1 MATEAALEPDPSEA
15 WRLGLNQ
22 QQLAAATHEAQPL
35 MILAGAGTGKTTT
48 LSCRVAHFIE
58 TGTAPQRILLL
69 TFSRRAAREMLGRV
83 ERVVGGSA
91 QRVWGGTFHAV
102 ASRLMRLHGRAI
114 GVHPDFTILDQ
125 ADMADLLDF
134 IRADHGYEQRDRRFP
149 RKGTLEAIYSRTVN
163 AQQPLAQ
170 VVDRHYPWCADEVP
184 AIASIFTTY
193 PKRKRA
199 QNVLDYDDLLLY
211 WNVLAGADPAGRQM
225 AQRFDHVLVD
235 EYQDTNAL
243 QAEILL
249 RLHRH
254 VASITVVGDDAQAI
268 YSFRAATV
276 DNILSFANVVAG
288 VNIVTLEQNYR
299 STSPLLAA
307 SNAVIALSLQRHE
320 KTLWSARTGVS
331 RPALITCHDEA
342 DQANLVCD
350 SVLRSREEGTL
361 LREQAILFRAS
372 HHSALLEVELSRRNI
387 PFVKYG
393 GLRFLEAAHVKDVLA
408 ILRIFEN
415 PFDEVCW
422 FRVLQLFD
430 GVGPAAARGL
440 MSALGV
446 QPATALSP
454 LVALLS
460 LEVEVAEPALS
471 EVASFKELVIDCAAA
486 GAPLPAAVEIERVRR
501 FCKPLFERKYR
512 SADSRLADIEQLEGL
527 AAQSPSRSAFLSDMT
542 LDPPSSTADLAG
554 PPLLDEDYVILSTIH
569 SAKGGEWDVVR
580 IIHAADGMIPSDMAT
595 GDTATIEEE
604 RRLLYV
610 AMTRARDR
618 MEIYF
623 PLRYYR
629 RPRGRDDAHGY
640 AQLTRF
646 IPQEIRGNFDSIAP
660 ASQAASEDTDGRGVR
675 SGHVAVDAE
684 LQKLW

>member
-1 MATEAALEPDPSEA
+1 
-15 WRLGLNQ
+15 
-22 QQLAAATHEAQPL
+22 
-35 MILAGAGTGKTTT
+35 
-48 LSCRVAHFIE
+48 
-58 TGTAPQRILLL
+58 
-69 TFSRRAAREMLGRV
+69 
-83 ERVVGGSA
+83 
-91 QRVWGGTFHAV
+91 
-102 ASRLMRLHGRAI
+102 
-114 GVHPDFTILDQ
+114 
-125 ADMADLLDF
+125 
-134 IRADHGYEQRDRRFP
+134 
-149 RKGTLEAIYSRTVN
+149 
-163 AQQPLAQ
+163 
-170 VVDRHYPWCADEVP
+170 
-184 AIASIFTTY
+184 
-193 PKRKRA
+193 
-199 QNVLDYDDLLLY
+199 
-211 WNVLAGADPAGRQM
+211 M

-276 DNILSFANVVAG
+276 DNILSFATVVAD
-288 VNIVTLEQNYR
+288 VNTVTLEQNYR
-299 STSPLLAA
+299 STSPLLTA

-350 SVLRSREEGTL
+350 SVLRSREQGTL

-422 FRVLQLFD
+422 FRVLQLFE
-430 GVGPAAARGL
+430 GVGPAAARRL

-446 QPATALSP
+446 QPANAVSP

-460 LEVEVAEPALS
+460 MEAELAEPALS
-471 EVASFKELVIDCAAA
+471 ELAAFKELVTDCAAA
-486 GAPLPAAVEIERVRR
+486 GAPLPAAVEIERVGR

-527 AAQSPSRSAFLSDMT
+527 AAQSPSRSAFLSDIT
-542 LDPPSSTADLAG
+542 LDPPNSTADLAG

-595 GDTATIEEE
+595 GDAATIEEE

-646 IPQEIRGNFDSIAP
+646 IPEDIRRHFDSIAP
-660 ASQAASEDTDGRGVR
+660 ASRAESEDADGRGVR

>member
-1 MATEAALEPDPSEA
+1 VATEAALDTDPSRA
-15 WRLGLNQ
+15 WRLSLNQ

-35 MILAGAGTGKTTT
+35 MILAGAGTGKTST

-83 ERVVGGSA
+83 ERVVGGGA
-91 QRVWGGTFHAV
+91 QRVWSGTFHAV

-114 GVHPDFTILDQ
+114 GVQPDFTILDQ

-134 IRADHGYEQRDRRFP
+134 IRAEHGHEQRDRRFP
-149 RKGTLEAIYSRTVN
+149 RKGTLETIYSRTVN

-170 VVDRHYPWCADEVP
+170 VVERYFPWCTDEVA

-193 PKRKRA
+193 TNRKRA

-211 WNVLAGADPAGRQM
+211 WNVLAGAEPVARQM
-225 AQRFDHVLVD
+225 AERFDHVLVD

-276 DNILSFANVVAG
+276 DNILSFAKVVAHA
-288 VNIVTLEQNYR
+288 NTVTLEQNYR
-299 STSPLLAA
+299 STSPLVAA

-320 KTLWSARTGVS
+320 KTLWSARSGVS

-342 DQANLVCD
+342 DQSNLVCD

-361 LREQAILFRAS
+361 LREQAILFRAG

-422 FRVLQLFD
+422 FRVLQLFE
-430 GVGPAAARGL
+430 GVGPAAARRL

-446 QPATALSP
+446 QPATAVSP

-460 LEVEVAEPALS
+460 LEADLAEPALS
-471 EVASFKELVIDCAAA
+471 ELAAFKDLVTDCAAA
-486 GAPLPAAVEIERVRR
+486 GAPLPAAVEMERVRR

-527 AAQSPSRSAFLSDMT
+527 AAQSPSRSAFLSDIT
-542 LDPPSSTADLAG
+542 LDPPGSTADLAG
-554 PPLLDEDYVILSTIH
+554 PPLVDEDYLILSTIH

-595 GDTATIEEE
+595 GDAATVEEE

-646 IPQEIRGNFDSIAP
+646 IPEDIRRHFDSIAP
-660 ASQAASEDTDGRGVR
+660 TSRAASEDADGRGVR

>member
-1 MATEAALEPDPSEA
+1 MATDAALESDRSEA

-22 QQLAAATHEAQPL
+22 EQLGAATYAAQPL
-35 MILAGAGTGKTTT
+35 LIVAGAGTGKTST

-83 ERVVGGSA
+83 ERVVGARA

-102 ASRLMRLHGRAI
+102 ASRLLRLHGRAI
-114 GVHPDFTILDQ
+114 GIQPDFTILDQ

-134 IRADHGYEQRDRRFP
+134 IRAEQGYEQRDRRFP

-163 AQQPLAQ
+163 AQHPLAH
-170 VVDRHYPWCADEVP
+170 VVERNYPWCTDEVP
-184 AIASIFTTY
+184 AIGSIFTTY
-193 PKRKRA
+193 TTRKRA

-211 WNVLAGADPAGRQM
+211 WSALAAAEPAGRQM
-225 AQRFDHVLVD
+225 AERFDHVLVD

-249 RLHRH
+249 RLHQY
-254 VASITVVGDDAQAI
+254 VPSITVVGDDAQAI

-276 DNILSFANVVAG
+276 DNIRSFPTVVAG
-288 VNIVTLEQNYR
+288 VNTVTLEQNYR

-307 SNAVIALSLQRHE
+307 SNAVIALSPQRHE
-320 KTLWSARTGVS
+320 KTLWSERAGIA

-342 DQANLVCD
+342 DQASLVCD
-350 SVLRSREEGTL
+350 AVLRSREQGTL
-361 LREQAILFRAS
+361 LKEQAILFRAS
-372 HHSALLEVELSRRNI
+372 HHSDLLEVELSRRNI

-408 ILRIFEN
+408 ILRILEN
-415 PFDEVCW
+415 PFDEICW
-422 FRVLQLFD
+422 FRVLQLFE
-430 GVGPAAARGL
+430 GVGPAVARRL

-446 QPATALSP
+446 QPQGATSP
-454 LVALLS
+454 LAALVAIEAELP
-460 LEVEVAEPALS
+460 EAARPEVAAFRDLVTDCVS
-471 EVASFKELVIDCAAA
+471 QAS
-486 GAPLPAAVEIERVRR
+486 PLPAAVEIERVRR
-501 FCKPLFERKYR
+501 FCRPLFERRYR
-512 SADSRLADIEQLEGL
+512 SVDSRLADIEQLEGL
-527 AAQSPSRSAFLSDMT
+527 AAESPSRTAFLSDIT

-554 PPLLDEDYVILSTIH
+554 PPLLDEEYLILSTIH

-595 GDTATIEEE
+595 GDAATIEEE

-646 IPQEIRGNFDSIAP
+646 IPEEIRRLFESTAP
-660 ASQAASEDTDGRGVR
+660 ASPATLDDAGAVGAR
-675 SGHVAVDAE
+675 SGQVAVDAV